1 MTDTETSAVDLSQRQ
16 FDRIL
21 IPTDGSP
28 TSHVA
33 LETGLE
39 MARLMDSEVT
49 GLYVMDN
56 SAYAA
61 FPGEL
66 EWDAIKD
73 MLAQESEAALGAVEE
88 ACETHGL
95 PCQVRVREGHP
106 ADEILAAAEDH
117 DLIVMGTHGRSG
129 LEHLLL
135 GSVTE
140 KVIRHSTCPV
150 LIVRDEDEDDEDG

>member
-1 MTDTETSAVDLSQRQ
+1 MPDPDLEHRQ
-16 FDRIL
+16 FERIL

-28 TSHVA
+28 TSERA

-39 MARLMDSEVT
+39 MARLMDASVT

-61 FPGEL
+61 FPGDI
-66 EWDAIKD
+66 EWDQIKD
-73 MLAQESEAALGAVEE
+73 MLAQESDRALAQVEE
-88 ACETHGL
+88 QCDAHGL
-95 PCQVRVREGHP
+95 QCGVQVREGHP
-106 ADEILAAAEDH
+106 AQEILSASEDH
-117 DLIVMGTHGRSG
+117 DLVVMGTHGRSG

-140 KVIRHSTCPV
+140 KVIRHARCPV
-150 LIVRDEDEDDEDG
+150 LVVRQEDEEEDAEP